1 MRSLILTDADT
12 AAREGVMLS
21 RLEVG
26 LLAQSIRI
34 LYAEPSDEQ
43 LHIDAESLIT
53 GLHYVSGGSILTLK
67 ARARQLVREVDE
79 TIGFDDPTTSRLD
92 VVHALGSGAW
102 NMALHTAAASG
113 SHLAIEVLSAADL
126 DRVRPFENRATRA
139 LPDDARLAWF
149 APGSNMCDALRRT
162 ARKYPVFQTFWGAH
176 ASETL
181 RSSARGDRVPSIAIL
196 TGGQQSARL
205 VPLLEALKQYQPS
218 ESNPPPLVFLDEHA
232 VSRHRSVGKHVRRLG
247 LNDRLSI
254 VPSLEHGRSLTLCC
268 DLLILPDADGQHR
281 SIILDAMAH
290 GVLVLA
296 ASDPLLA
303 DLLRHNETA
312 LLIERPDAASWLD
325 LLKTAFDEAQELDA
339 LRDRARDLV
348 KGDRTASAQVD
359 AIVAAYDQLC
369 GQEAIPFASATTR

>member
-1 MRSLILTDADT
+1 MRALILTDADT

-26 LLAQSIRI
+26 LLAQSVRI

-53 GLHYVSGGSILTLK
+53 GLNYVSGGSILTLK

-92 VVHALGSGAW
+92 LVHAIGSGAW

-113 SHLAIEVLSAADL
+113 AHLAIEVLSAKDL
-126 DRVRPFENRATRA
+126 DRVRPFENRALRA
-139 LPDDARLAWF
+139 LSEDNRMAWLS
-149 APGSNMCDALRRT
+149 PGTSMSEALRTT
-162 ARKYPVFQTFWGAH
+162 ARKVPVLNTFWGAH
-176 ASETL
+176 TSEAPRQATH
-181 RSSARGDRVPSIAIL
+181 ADRLPSVAIL
-196 TGGQQSARL
+196 TGGHQADRLSA
-205 VPLLEALKQYQPS
+205 LLDAIKQYA
-218 ESNPPPLVFLDEHA
+218 PPAAGQRPLVFLDEHA
-232 VSRHRSVGKHVRRLG
+232 VSRNRVAAKHARKLG

-254 VPSLEHGRSLTLCC
+254 VPSLEHSRSLTLCC

-303 DLLRHNETA
+303 DLLRHNTTA
-312 LLIERPDAASWLD
+312 LLTERHDAESWLK
-325 LLKTAFDEAQELDA
+325 LLNTAFSGAGELDA
-339 LRDRARDLV
+339 IRTRAKDFVR
-348 KGDRTASAQVD
+348 GERTASAQVD
-359 AIVAAYDQLC
+359 SIASAYDQLC
-369 GQEAIPFASATTR
+369 GQEAIPFAGSAT